1 MIKVLVIGPF
11 KGAIGGVN
19 IHINRLIA
27 LLSVSKDVKLDGL
40 NDGKGYSTSFPN
52 LRYFEFI
59 KILKSFYGNDIIHIH
74 SSIWWLI
81 ILYITTGKIFR
92 KKIIVTLHSWGYS
105 PYQKKI
111 LLIFLKGC
119 NKIISV
125 NISIKDELSIKEKVV
140 VQYAFLPPNKM
151 DDLPLP
157 QEILTKLSDIIK
169 KGKRIIVGNA
179 GQLFIYNSQDLYG
192 LDLCIACARKF
203 KMNNDPFFIIFTV
216 SHRNE
221 IAEKH
226 MHIIIEEKLEDYI
239 YLFIGLVSFPNLIK
253 VSDLVVRPTNKDGD
267 AITVREALFYN
278 KPVLASNIIRRPTG
292 VYLFKNRDW
301 IDFYNQIKNVFN
313 YPESSTVAKPENLN
327 FKLIYEQIYLTAKL
341 K

>member
-19 IHINRLIA
+19 IHINRLVV
-27 LLSVSKDVKLDGL
+27 LLSESKDIKLDCL

-52 LRYFEFI
+52 LRSFEFI
-59 KILKSFYGNDIIHIH
+59 KIFKSFYKNDVIHIH

-81 ILYITTGKIFR
+81 ILYIITGKIFR
-92 KKIIVTLHSWGYS
+92 NKIIVTLHSFGYS
-105 PYQKKI
+105 TFQKKI
-111 LLIFLKGC
+111 LLLFLKEC

-125 NISIKDELSIKEKVV
+125 NHSIKDELSIQDKVI
-140 VQYAFLPPNKM
+140 VQYAFLPPNKF
-151 DDLPLP
+151 DNYPLP
-157 QEILTKLSDIIK
+157 QEILTKLSEIK
-169 KGKRIIVGNA
+169 NGKRIIVGNA

-192 LDLCIACARKF
+192 LDLCIACARRF
-203 KMNNDPFFIIFTV
+203 KMNNDPFYIIFTV

-221 IAEKH
+221 IAEKYKN
-226 MHIIIEEKLEDYI
+226 IINEEKLEDYI
-239 YLFIGLVSFPNLIK
+239 YIFIGLVSFPNLIK
-253 VSDLVVRPTNKDGD
+253 VCDLVVRPTNKDGD

-278 KPVLASNIIRRPTG
+278 KSVLASNIIRRPTG

-301 IDFYNQIKNVFN
+301 MDLYTQIKNVFN
-313 YPESSTVAKPENLN
+313 YPESSTVAKSENIN
-327 FKLIYEQIYLTAKL
+327 FKFFYEQIYRTAKL